1 MMQTRRRKPDSRERE
16 ELARELETMRL
27 QIAEIQKQMDYLLY
41 VSSQFSPRALS
52 GLRSLGVVL
61 HFVFLPLNKLKQL
74 LSYFVRLARSL
85 TDPYFY
91 WAGLYWLSFTRI
103 LIKEIGFKEAV
114 TSVWY
119 LRRMA
124 K

>member
-1 MMQTRRRKPDSRERE
+1 MMRTRRRKSDSQERD
-16 ELARELETMRL
+16 ELARELEAMRL
-27 QIAEIQKQMDYLLY
+27 QVGEMQQQINDLLY

-61 HFVFLPLNKLKQL
+61 HFMFLPINKLKQL
-74 LSYFVRLARSL
+74 LSYWVRLARSL

-91 WAGLYWLSFTRI
+91 WAGLYWLSFTQI
-103 LIKEIGFKEAV
+103 LIEEIGFKEAV
-114 TSVWY
+114 TCVWH
-119 LRRMA
+119 LRRVA